1 MNSPARKT
9 STHGLF
15 SKTKK
20 AENEI
25 IFAPIVDAN
34 SNVYEGITN
43 ITNIIRNTID
53 QCHTIV
59 PQKNFPKEREEFDLR
74 SISLRCLKQK
84 GSSKNLVPVQV
95 NIKSLW
101 QKKEHLEVNIVP
113 WDTSLY
119 PAEDFL
125 CPVCCL
131 TRGLHFPDYCPSLEP
146 CNFCRDERFPH
157 TRGECPNMDFCWNCS
172 GAHYWK
178 TCPDPLLNR
187 HQKELL
193 QYGYT
198 FKTVDRK
205 LVITFKNKD
214 QEARLEQVV
223 VTRREALTKILEV
236 VKPISQKFKG
246 TYLVGYNIFMQMA
259 ILVNMAES
267 AEMTGSVEMLFRNI
281 RGIIDLRWLFPS
293 TQENKGLEGLC
304 RSLELHRLSRN
315 FNKQS
320 GELKFV
326 DRAIK
331 EILSSELNLSVYE
344 DVRLLCTNYSMKI
357 VKTDLKLL
365 SRKQIVAEKILFRLL
380 RNSSKDNEGDDEEDD
395 DEGEIMKDY
404 SKFRNKVNYH
414 HIHQLDFPN
423 NPRDEFIL
431 SIKTFEVGGAK
442 HLHALSLATLK
453 GVLCLS
459 YEAIVPARFYQR
471 IPEHGRS
478 VCHICPDPRVR
489 KPVLHT
495 SDDCP
500 THEPCTIHPPGGR
513 GHTKL
518 ACVEDRCWN
527 CGAEHN
533 WKLCRDTILTE
544 SQQFLATVGYREAD
558 VDEDG
563 QRRFTFTQD
572 IENIEVKVDC
582 VREDRVYERLIKKL
596 ESCKRDNRKVVICGY
611 NVGEQLHDL
620 MECCQSSSGLQ
631 QEILSCIHGVC
642 DLLYFPEFSQGTWS
656 LRKVA
661 STYFRRNAKLKETSD
676 IAKSIAMIFREKRF
690 DRSRRKV
697 TVKFNKNLA
706 VTLTYKMVIIIPAGE
721 VPKKVTMSKLNYK
734 PVTLDT
740 PFSMPVNAPIETVT
754 VYVYI
759 EHMNY
764 VIQTL
769 EILAQRSKGTNPFF
783 HQRAKIDKEDKMTNM
798 LRNLIESEEI
808 MGEHR
813 NKVTLVTI
821 CPETF
826 DVFKTN
832 FERVISSKFSK
843 HFDTWVCVARELAFS
858 NHFFTKLPPLG
869 ISFDKSLISRIYN
882 ELLGKKASGLVTK
895 QLEQIHQKM
904 TGLIEGL
911 KGNVIFKPTLIKD
924 FKTVFFRV
932 QFKEEKFRDQ
942 LDCRIVKCVHYK
954 SLDGPLEESEK
965 MEVFFNKVKA
975 SPTCQIVF
983 VGIDDQAL
991 CGLLESAFW
1000 NHDVFERKTLGLA
1013 SLKEVISYREPN
1025 LRGDVMD
1032 YLSQY
1037 GKVDDDNILKTMED
1051 AFRALKFTVNDSKF
1065 DSVLLNSPRVNNLL
1079 VNSSIPMFSDRFVTI
1094 KIRNNIWR
1102 TGKNICDGRVLKT
1115 FWNCDSSQEIK
1126 LRINAFMNPYKEALV
1141 VPAQCSVIPKGK
1153 KIKIVVVNKST
1164 QRMDSFGINRDQD
1177 DCIFGMAEIVTKK
1190 NPDEVDTEGFETL
1203 REALYQ
1209 RWPKR
1214 SRKKVVFEEMVSGFN
1229 RLGYKTYQDAL
1240 ASVLTKSKSV
1250 HKLWLN
1256 LHEFVVNDFVNCE
1269 EVAEIMFQ
1277 KLYQDFVSEQKAKD
1291 KYPDFKTIKAKQF
1304 PIDWKISCSLDET
1317 DLEYSFQYEQ
1327 TQVIEDEAPEEVQ
1340 ELIDL

>member
-1 MNSPARKT
+1 M
-9 STHGLF
+9 
-15 SKTKK
+15 
-20 AENEI
+20 
-25 IFAPIVDAN
+25 VDVN
-34 SNVYEGITN
+34 SNVYEGVTN
-43 ITNIIRNTID
+43 ITNVIRNTID
-53 QCHTIV
+53 QSHTIV
-59 PQKNFPKEREEFDLR
+59 PQKNFPREKEKFDLR

-84 GSSKNLVPVQV
+84 GTSKNLVPVQV

-101 QKKEHLEVNIVP
+101 EKQEHLELNIVP

-131 TRGLHFPDYCPSLEP
+131 TRGLHFPDLCPSLEP

-157 TRGECPNMDFCWNCS
+157 TRAECSNMDFCWNCS

-193 QYGYT
+193 QYGYS
-198 FKTVDRK
+198 FKTLDRR
-205 LVITFKNKD
+205 LVITFKDKNHDAKS
-214 QEARLEQVV
+214 EREVV
-223 VTRREALTKILEV
+223 SRREAVSKILEV
-236 VKPISQKFKG
+236 VKPINEKFKG

-267 AEMTGSVEMLFRNI
+267 AEMAGSVEILFRNV

-320 GELKFV
+320 GELKLV

-331 EILSSELNLSVYE
+331 EILSCELNLSVYD

-365 SRKQIVAEKILFRLL
+365 SRKQILAEKILFRLL
-380 RNSSKDNEGDDEEDD
+380 RKDRKHNEADGEEDD
-395 DEGEIMKDY
+395 DEDTIMKDY

-414 HIHQLDFPN
+414 NIQQLDFPN
-423 NPRDEFIL
+423 SNRDEFIL

-442 HLHALSLATLK
+442 HLHALSLGTLK
-453 GVLCLS
+453 GVICFS
-459 YEAIVPARFYQR
+459 YEAIVPARFYR
-471 IPEHGRS
+471 SIPEDGRRL
-478 VCHICPDPRVR
+478 CHICPDPRVR

-495 SDDCP
+495 SDECP
-500 THEPCTIHPPGGR
+500 THEACTIHPPGVR

-518 ACVEDRCWN
+518 ACQEVRCWN
-527 CGAEHN
+527 CGADHN
-533 WKLCRDTILTE
+533 WKLCPDTILTE

-558 VDEDG
+558 MDEDG

-596 ESCKRDNRKVVICGY
+596 ESCKRDNRKVVFCGY
-611 NVGEQLHDL
+611 NIAEQLHDL
-620 MECCQSSSGLQ
+620 LECCQSSSGIQ
-631 QEILSCIHGVC
+631 EEILNCIHGIC
-642 DLLYFPEFSQGTWS
+642 DLLYFPEFSKGAWS

-661 STYFRRNAKLKETSD
+661 STYYRRNAKLKETSD
-676 IAKSIAMIFREKRF
+676 TVKSIAMIFREKRF
-690 DRSRRKV
+690 ERSRRKV
-697 TVKFNKNLA
+697 TVKFSKNLA
-706 VTLTYKMVIIIPAGE
+706 VTLTYKMVTIIPVGE
-721 VPKKVTMSKLNYK
+721 IPKKLTVTKVNPKPIPSKALSSAPLNATI
-734 PVTLDT
+734 PS
-740 PFSMPVNAPIETVT
+740 PETVT

-759 EHMNY
+759 EHTNY
-764 VIQTL
+764 VIETL
-769 EILAQRSKGTNPFF
+769 EILAQRSKITNPFF
-783 HQRAKIDKEDKMTNM
+783 HQRAKIDKEDKMMNM
-798 LRNLIESEEI
+798 FRNLIESEEI

-813 NKVTLVTI
+813 NQVKLVTV

-826 DVFKTN
+826 DVFKMN
-832 FERVISSKFSK
+832 FEKVISSKFSK
-843 HFDTWVCVARELAFS
+843 HFDVWICVARELAFS

-869 ISFDKSLISRIYN
+869 IPFDKNLISNIFN
-882 ELLGKKASGLVTK
+882 ELMGNKSSKLVTQ
-895 QLEQIHQKM
+895 QLEKIHQKM
-904 TGLIEGL
+904 IGMMNEGL
-911 KGNVIFKPTLIKD
+911 EGNVILKPGLIKD
-924 FKTVFFRV
+924 FKTVLFRIE
-932 QFKEEKFRDQ
+932 FKEDRFRDQ
-942 LDCRIVKCVHYK
+942 LGCKIVKNIHYK
-954 SLDGPLEESEK
+954 PLDGPVEESEK
-965 MEVFFNKVKA
+965 MEVFFNKIKA
-975 SPTCQIVF
+975 SRKEEIVF
-983 VGIDDQAL
+983 VGIDDQSL
-991 CGLLESAFW
+991 CGLLQSAFW
-1000 NHDVFERKTLGLA
+1000 NHEVFERKTLGLI

-1037 GKVDDDNILKTMED
+1037 GKVDDENILNTMED
-1051 AFRALKFTVNDSKF
+1051 AFRVMKFTVDDPKF
-1065 DSVLLNSPRVNNLL
+1065 DSVLLNSPRVNSIL
-1079 VNSSIPMFSDRFVTI
+1079 VNSSIPMFSDKFVTI

-1126 LRINAFMNPYKEALV
+1126 LRINAFMNPYKETLV
-1141 VPAQCSVIPKGK
+1141 VPSQCSVIPKGK

-1177 DCIFGMAEIVTKK
+1177 DCIFGMADIVTKK
-1190 NPDEVDTEGFETL
+1190 KLGDVDTEGFESL

-1209 RWPKR
+1209 RWPKQP
-1214 SRKKVVFEEMVSGFN
+1214 RKKVVFEEMMSCFK
-1229 RLGYKTYQDAL
+1229 RLGFKTYQDAL
-1240 ASVLTKSKSV
+1240 ASVLAKSKNV
-1250 HKLWLN
+1250 QKLWFN
-1256 LHEFVVNDFVNCE
+1256 LHELVVNDFNNSA

-1277 KLYQDFVSEQKAKD
+1277 RLYQDFVSEQKVKD
-1291 KYPDFKTIKAKQF
+1291 KYPEYKSILAKKF
-1304 PIDWKISCSLDET
+1304 PDDWKIKYRLDET
-1317 DLEYSFQYEQ
+1317 DLEYSFKYEQ
-1327 TQVIEDEAPEEVQ
+1327 TQVIDDVHEEAQ
-1340 ELIDL
+1340 ELIELKET